1 MSDNNKISI
10 DVTISG
16 DAQKQIDH
24 YKQSFDNLRNSI
36 NGLSQPF
43 NSFSK
48 IMHNT
53 TMSAHLCFSNN

>member
-16 DAQKQIDH
+16 DAQKQIENYVH
-24 YKQSFDNLRNSI
+24 SFDSLRNFI

-53 TMSAHLCFSNN
+53 TMSAHPLLP